1 MRICPCA
8 AYKTFCHKTTATG
21 DCRQDFKM
29 TRSAIRLAGLFATL
43 LTLVFMASLGVP
55 TANAWGCKGH
65 QTVALIAEKHL
76 TPEAKELVLKLLSE
90 NPIDPQLKR
99 YCGSAVSDAMGD
111 ASTWADDVRGDRK
124 NGPWHYI
131 DIPRGAPRGSLEGF
145 CGKEGCVVSAIAE
158 QVAILKDKSAN
169 GAKRAEAVRYIIHFL
184 GDLHQPLH
192 STTNADEGGTCVPLK
207 YFRREPRERGH
218 GFSPN
223 LHSVWDTAILERDS
237 EGADPGEYAEMLE
250 GTFAGSIEAWQKAGI
265 HVDDWVWESHEYADS
280 TVYAGLAPKIAIE
293 PNVPVHSC
301 TDDNNIGQRLLHQH
315 IMAGEAYQEEAAP
328 VVERRVA
335 QAGIRLAMILNDA
348 AKTTAP

>member
-8 AYKTFCHKTTATG
+8 AFKTLRAETTATG
-21 DCRQDFKM
+21 DSHRDSKM
-29 TRSAIRLAGLFATL
+29 ARFAIRLAGFFATL
-43 LTLVFMASLGVP
+43 LTVVLMGSLGVP
-55 TANAWGCKGH
+55 TTNAWGCKGH

-76 TPEAKELVLKLLSE
+76 TPEARELVLKLLSE

-111 ASTWADDVRGDRK
+111 ASTWADDVRGERK

-158 QVAILKDKSAN
+158 QVAILKDQNAN
-169 GAKRAEAVRYIIHFL
+169 GAKRAEAVRYIIHFV

-192 STTNADEGGTCVPLK
+192 STTNADEGGNCVPVK
-207 YFRREPRERGH
+207 YFRREPHERGH

-250 GTFAGSIEAWQKAGI
+250 GTFAGSIEGWQKAGI

-301 TDDNNIGQRLLHQH
+301 TDDNNIGQRLLRQH
-315 IMAGEAYQEEAAP
+315 IMAGETYQEEAAL
-328 VVERRVA
+328 VVERQVA

-348 AKTTAP
+348 AKSTAP

>member
-8 AYKTFCHKTTATG
+8 GSKTLFPEKTAT
-21 DCRQDFKM
+21 DDFRQDFKM
-29 TRSAIRLAGLFATL
+29 AGFALKLVGFFATL
-43 LTLVFMASLGVP
+43 LTMVLMGLLGVP

-65 QTVALIAEKHL
+65 QAVALIAEKYL
-76 TPEAKELVLKLLSE
+76 TPEAKELVFKLLSE

-158 QVAILKDKSAN
+158 QVAILKDKSAP
-169 GAKRAEAVRYIIHFL
+169 GAKRAEAVRYIIHFV

-192 STTNADEGGTCVPLK
+192 STTNADEGGNCVPVK
-207 YFRREPRERGH
+207 YFRREPHERGH

-223 LHSVWDTAILERDS
+223 LHAVWDTAILERDS

-250 GTFAGSIEAWQKAGI
+250 GTFAGSIEEWQKAGI
-265 HVDDWVWESHEYADS
+265 HVDNWVWESHEYADS

-315 IMAGEAYQEEAAP
+315 IIAGEAYQEEAAP
-328 VVERRVA
+328 VVERRVT
-335 QAGIRLAMILNDA
+335 QAGIRLAMVLNDA